1 MKRSQFLMCFAVLLV
16 GVFTGLA
23 WYHQQ
28 GAATNGA
35 KVGRQ
40 IPELAESKPPS
51 HHPDNL
57 ETVAGDTPMG
67 PGTTEDQPAAKADPR
82 GSRPPGTVQ
91 VSPHMQQI
99 MGVQI
104 EKVEMAPQSYTLRT
118 LGRVAADETRVYPV
132 LAATSGWIW
141 EAGQFT
147 TGSLVQ
153 KDQLLASYYSRDFF
167 SAEQS
172 YFSSLDYVDR
182 LRQQPQNQLIATEE
196 PGEATRT
203 GVRTPLRSSSS
214 AKGAYKYT
222 EDQTLAAKQQLFDLG
237 MGETQIK
244 ELERTREFTVD
255 IQMRA
260 PATGFLLARSIYPG
274 QRFERGA
281 EFFRIVDLS
290 RVWILAD
297 VFEREAQLIQPG
309 LVAKVRLPQ
318 QEKVLDASVSNV
330 LQLFDEATRT
340 FKVRLE
346 VDNPDYLLRPNM
358 FTDVDFSVQLPPAIT
373 VSADAV
379 LDSGMKKTV
388 FVALGDGFFEPRR
401 VATGRRLGDRIEIVE
416 GLKPGESI
424 VVAGN
429 FLIDSESRMNL
440 AVAGMQGGSGK
451 PPASGAAAS
460 AAQHD
465 HPRHGAHSPH

>member
-1 MKRSQFLMCFAVLLV
+1 
-16 GVFTGLA
+16 
-23 WYHQQ
+23 
-28 GAATNGA
+28 
-35 KVGRQ
+35 
-40 IPELAESKPPS
+40 
-51 HHPDNL
+51 
-57 ETVAGDTPMG
+57 
-67 PGTTEDQPAAKADPR
+67 
-82 GSRPPGTVQ
+82 
-91 VSPHMQQI
+91 MQQI
-99 MGVQI
+99 VGVQV
-104 EKVEMAPQSYTLRT
+104 EEVEMAPRWHALRT
-118 LGRVAADETRVYPV
+118 PGRVAADETRVYPV

-141 EAGQFT
+141 EAGPIT